1 MGVEQA
7 VALIKSQE
15 ISVEA
20 AILDDLWL
28 DLEKKALSNPVP
40 AEHVA
45 ILDERLDKIESGKA
59 TYTDW
64 QTLKAKLLDGQ
75 TH

>member
-7 VALIKSQE
+7 VALIKSLE

-28 DLEKKALSNPVP
+28 DLEKKALTNPVP
-40 AEHVA
+40 PEHIA
-45 ILDERLDKIESGKA
+45 LLDERLDKIESGKV

-64 QTLKAKLLDGQ
+64 QTLKAKLLDGKA
-75 TH
+75 H